1 MNDEITPADVDVDEP
16 PAKPGPKPGK
26 AAQRKAE
33 AEATRAQLEQMQ
45 KMIDTLTGTFP
56 GLLGGNNV
64 ESMTR
69 EIFIRSM
76 VQVIGDDDANGFI
89 KFEDP
94 AADPEVRAF
103 FTDTSRAVRNAALI
117 AAHTFYADP
126 ATE

>member
-1 MNDEITPADVDVDEP
+1 MNDEITPADVDVDES

-33 AEATRAQLEQMQ
+33 AEATRAQLEQMH
-45 KMIDTLTGTFP
+45 KMIDTLTDTFP

-76 VQVIGDDDANGFI
+76 VAAIGDADANGFI

-94 AADPEVRAF
+94 ADHPDVRDF
-103 FTDTSRAVRNAALI
+103 FSNTSRAVRNAALI